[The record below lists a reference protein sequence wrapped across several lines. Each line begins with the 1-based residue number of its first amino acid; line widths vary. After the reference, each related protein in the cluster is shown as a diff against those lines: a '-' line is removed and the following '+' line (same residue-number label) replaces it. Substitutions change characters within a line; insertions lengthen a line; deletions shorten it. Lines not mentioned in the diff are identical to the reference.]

1 MICAGSWLVPKQP
14 LVCDTTVLLYLGRI
28 SQADLLPVLF
38 TPIYVP
44 EAVMLELNMGR
55 LLRPDTFNPQ
65 DCAWA
70 TSVVV
75 PQDAVDVLPP
85 NRLGTGERAVI
96 AHAHVHQGCIA
107 GLDDLQA
114 RRLAEGLGLAVVGT
128 PGVLLRA
135 KRASLIST
143 VRPLLDALNAQ
154 GFRLEPNLYQGV
166 LNLAG
171 EA

>member
-1 MICAGSWLVPKQP
+1 VPEQP

-28 SQADLLPVLF
+28 GQVDLLPALF
-38 TPIYVP
+38 APVYVP
-44 EAVMLELNMGR
+44 EPVMLELDMGR
-55 LLRPDTFNPQ
+55 LLRSDTFNPK

-70 TSVVV
+70 TPAVV
-75 PQDAVDVLPP
+75 PQDAVDALPP
-85 NRLGTGERAVI
+85 NRLGAGERAVVAY
-96 AHAHVHQGCIA
+96 AHAHQGCIA

-135 KRASLIST
+135 KRAGLLST
-143 VRPLLDALNAQ
+143 VRPLVDALNAQ
-154 GFRLEPNLYQGV
+154 GFRLESNLYQDV
-166 LNLAG
+166 LSLAG

>member
-1 MICAGSWLVPKQP
+1 MSKHP
-14 LVCDTTVLLYLGRI
+14 LVCDTTVLLYLARI
-28 SQADLLPVLF
+28 DQIDLLPTLF

-44 EAVMLELNMGR
+44 EPVMLELDMGR
-55 LLRPDTFNPQ
+55 LLRPDTLDPRE
-65 DCAWA
+65 CAWA
-70 TSVVV
+70 TLVSV
-75 PQDAVDVLPP
+75 PHDVIAGLPP

-96 AHAHVHQGCIA
+96 AHAHAHQGCIA

-135 KRASLIST
+135 KRTGLLST
-143 VRPLLDALNAQ
+143 VRPLIDALTAQ
-154 GFRLEPNLYQGV
+154 GFHLDSALYQDI
-166 LNLAG
+166 LSLAG